1 MRNVDRIKT
10 THVGSLPRPPA
21 LLDMLRAQQRG
32 EAVDAEA
39 YRRLL
44 KDSVAEVVKQQHE
57 NGIDIVSDGEFAK
70 SSFQNYA
77 HERLSGFGPLK
88 TPHENPR
95 VKSRDRRDF
104 AEFYKEEGTT
114 ANPLTLGCVGPI
126 EYTGNEILGSVLE
139 DFKAA
144 TAQTPV
150 TAGFVACVAP
160 SNFGTGENEFYAND
174 DEFMV
179 AVAKALRTEYEA
191 VVNAGFYLQI
201 DAPVG
206 PFELFDYTVADYRKH
221 LEFSIEV
228 LNDALRNI
236 DPAKVRYH
244 ICWGSWN
251 GPHVHDIPV
260 GDIID
265 IIFKARAMGISL
277 EAANPRH
284 EHEFMA
290 WDRVKLPD
298 DKVLIPGFISHA
310 TNIVEHPEL
319 VAHRIKNFAQRV
331 GKERVIASSDCGFAQ
346 SAFTRRVHP
355 TIMWAKFRALRE
367 GADLASKDLWK

>member
-1 MRNVDRIKT
+1 
-10 THVGSLPRPPA
+10 
-21 LLDMLRAQQRG
+21 
-32 EAVDAEA
+32 
-39 YRRLL
+39 
-44 KDSVAEVVKQQHE
+44 
-57 NGIDIVSDGEFAK
+57 
-70 SSFQNYA
+70 
-77 HERLSGFGPLK
+77 
-88 TPHENPR
+88 
-95 VKSRDRRDF
+95 
-104 AEFYKEEGTT
+104 
-114 ANPLTLGCVGPI
+114 
-126 EYTGNEILGSVLE
+126 
-139 DFKAA
+139 
-144 TAQTPV
+144 
-150 TAGFVACVAP
+150 
-160 SNFGTGENEFYAND
+160 
-174 DEFMV
+174 
-179 AVAKALRTEYEA
+179 
-191 VVNAGFYLQI
+191 
-201 DAPVG
+201 
-206 PFELFDYTVADYRKH
+206 
-221 LEFSIEV
+221 
-228 LNDALRNI
+228 
-236 DPAKVRYH
+236 
-244 ICWGSWN
+244 
-251 GPHVHDIPV
+251 HDIPV